1 MYHPVVLAQGA
12 VGAARI
18 AALAA
23 VAASAASIHAA
34 TSPGVVG
41 DADEVVWELATC

>member
-18 AALAA
+18 AAMAA

-34 TSPGVVG
+34 TSQAVPDV
-41 DADEVVWELATC
+41 DEIVWERATS

>member
-1 MYHPVVLAQGA
+1 VLAQGA

-18 AALAA
+18 AAMAA

-34 TSPGVVG
+34 TSPAVS
-41 DADEVVWELATC
+41 DADEVIWERATS